1 MTAISTV
8 MNASGKTLRP
18 NERSANLRKNQL
30 EKRKSVPDSATLNT
44 STGQINNSAR
54 RKLIKSNL
62 AVDPVSGN
70 GPELI
75 DCNGRFQ
82 AAANLNARLEQMES
96 IRNEILTLLIGTH
109 AGMVAM
115 AGQYLNNVNNGV
127 SPTDLFCLS
136 RSQLSVES
144 DRDNPVN
151 TSAKLVTARLANA
164 FRSFQEH
171 DLTQP
176 DLSEIHQQIDLIASI
191 HFLPILL
198 IDVSKTLLH
207 SQFSCTDSST
217 INPAFLKR
225 LSGLSNRMVALR
237 SEIVIS
243 NLGLIKYLA
252 HQYHPQNMSQE
263 DILQEGV
270 VGLLKAVDRF
280 DHRRQ
285 LRFSTYATY
294 WIQQAITRSMSK
306 NDKLVRIPI
315 NLSPK
320 APAVFRLVNSRF
332 IETGHVPS
340 AVELGQLCSLS
351 EQEVSTILNSCR
363 PTVSLD
369 QDDAGNPDAPVS
381 MLNFI
386 EQQQFSSAIQSISES
401 ELKERLNIAINSLP
415 EKEACVIRCRYG
427 LGNQTEMTLQD
438 IAMRLQVTRE
448 RVRQIQNAGLVKLR
462 RLIKCQLADY
472 LETR

>member
-30 EKRKSVPDSATLNT
+30 EKRKPLSDPATLNT

-75 DCNGRFQ
+75 DCKVNQ

-96 IRNEILTLLIGTH
+96 IRSEILTLLIGTH

-115 AGQYLNNVNNGV
+115 ASQYLNNVDDGV
-127 SPTDLFCLS
+127 SPTDLFSLS
-136 RSQLSVES
+136 RSQLSFES

-151 TSAKLVTARLANA
+151 TSAKLVADRLADA
-164 FRSFQEH
+164 FRLLQEH

-207 SQFSCTDSST
+207 SQFGSIDNST
-217 INPAFLKR
+217 INPVFLKR
-225 LSGLSNRMVALR
+225 LEELTNRMVALR
-237 SEIVIS
+237 SEIAVS

-252 HQYHPQNMSQE
+252 HQYHPQNMTQE

-270 VGLLKAVDRF
+270 VGLLRAVDRF
-280 DHRRQ
+280 DHRRR

-340 AVELGQLCSLS
+340 AVEL
-351 EQEVSTILNSCR
+351 
-363 PTVSLD
+363 
-369 QDDAGNPDAPVS
+369 
-381 MLNFI
+381 
-386 EQQQFSSAIQSISES
+386 
-401 ELKERLNIAINSLP
+401 
-415 EKEACVIRCRYG
+415 
-427 LGNQTEMTLQD
+427 
-438 IAMRLQVTRE
+438 
-448 RVRQIQNAGLVKLR
+448 
-462 RLIKCQLADY
+462 
-472 LETR
+472 